1 MASIVLYLDL
11 QSLTTHVN
19 EVAKVAGYSAQK
31 VLQTALPPFFVV
43 AGRPLSSTMCMVSC
57 DLRFDPDE
65 RIG

>member
-1 MASIVLYLDL
+1 MFLS
-11 QSLTTHVN
+11 VN
-19 EVAKVAGYSAQK
+19 CTK
-31 VLQTALPPFFVV
+31 VLQIVLQPSFVV

>member
-11 QSLTTHVN
+11 QSLPTHVN
-19 EVAKVAGYSAQK
+19 EVDQSGGVFCTKSLTDCSA
-31 VLQTALPPFFVV
+31 AFFCGSG
-43 AGRPLSSTMCMVSC
+43 APSIEHICMVSC